1 MNTIRSRFQGP
12 QPRSTPMFKKV
23 VTIASVTAL
32 LATATV
38 PAFAHDRGYRGG
50 HHGGGGNGAAV
61 ALGVLGAF
69 AVGAAI
75 LSATHPAPP
84 PVAYAPAPAYYPP
97 PAYYAPQPQAYY
109 GPQAYYA
116 PQPQAY
122 YPPQSYESYA
132 YDGSSHPWEPV

>member
-1 MNTIRSRFQGP
+1 
-12 QPRSTPMFKKV
+12 MFKKV

-38 PAFAHDRGYRGG
+38 PAFAYDRGHRGG
-50 HHGGGGNGAAV
+50 HHGGGGGGNGAAV

-75 LSATHPAPP
+75 LSATQPAPPP
-84 PVAYAPAPAYYPP
+84 PVAYVPAPAYYPP
-97 PAYYAPQPQAYY
+97 PAYYAPQ
-109 GPQAYYA
+109 PQAYYA

-132 YDGSSHPWEPV
+132 YDGSSHPWEPVRQ

>member
-1 MNTIRSRFQGP
+1 MNTIRPRSGAP
-12 QPRSTPMFKKV
+12 EPRSTPMFKKV
-23 VTIASVTAL
+23 VTIASMTAL

-38 PAFAHDRGYRGG
+38 PAFAHDRGGHGG
-50 HHGGGGNGAAV
+50 LAGGGNGAAV
-61 ALGVLGAF
+61 ALGLLGAF

-75 LSATHPAPP
+75 LSATHPAPPP

-109 GPQAYYA
+109 A

-122 YPPQSYESYA
+122 YAPAPQ
-132 YDGSSHPWEPV
+132 